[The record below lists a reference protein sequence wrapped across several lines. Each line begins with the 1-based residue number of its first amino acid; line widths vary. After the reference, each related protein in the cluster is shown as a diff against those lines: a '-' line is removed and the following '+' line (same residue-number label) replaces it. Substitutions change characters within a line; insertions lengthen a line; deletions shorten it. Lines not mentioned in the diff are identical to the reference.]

1 MAILTKGQTFANAD
15 SVTSTKLNNLVD
27 AAAFVA
33 GASGTT
39 DNTSL
44 EVNGS
49 GRLQVKD
56 LGISSAKIANLTV
69 TAAKI
74 ADTTITPTKLSTGA
88 PSWNDTTLNV
98 VNSLDFSPV
107 VITPA
112 TTGTYGRAA
121 TTGLITVTMTA
132 HGMATGNIALLDFS
146 ENAGVAATD
155 GSYVVT
161 VTGLNTFT
169 VVDTVANPT
178 AIASGTAVS
187 RTNYYGNAN
196 IRGSSYIAGDSSV
209 SGSLSVSGSEIK
221 PLILGTAVA
230 TTSGTSVD
238 FTVIPSWVKRI
249 TFMLDGVSTNGTSPI
264 IIQLGDSG
272 GIEIT
277 DYYGSASE
285 IKGTPASTSFTT
297 GFGLVESTAAG
308 DFYYGIATIVNVSG
322 NLWVYSFTGS
332 SIVASQTYLGGGSKT
347 LSATLDRI
355 RLTTSGGANTF
366 DAGTVNIMYE

>member
-56 LGISSAKIANLTV
+56 LGVTSAKIA
-69 TAAKI
+69 ASAI
-74 ADTTITPTKLSTGA
+74 TTSKLPDST
-88 PSWNDTTLNV
+88 L
-98 VNSLDFSPV
+98 
-107 VITPA
+107 
-112 TTGTYGRAA
+112 
-121 TTGLITVTMTA
+121 
-132 HGMATGNIALLDFS
+132 
-146 ENAGVAATD
+146 ATD
-155 GSYVVT
+155 GVT
-161 VTGLNTFT
+161 YAKLQRI
-169 VVDTVANPT
+169 ANMKV
-178 AIASGTAVS
+178 I
-187 RTNYYGNAN
+187 GN
-196 IRGSSYIAGDSSV
+196 V
-209 SGSLSVSGSEIK
+209 SGSLGVASEVSILDEDTMVSDSATSLATQQSVKAYTDTKVAAAVAAVITR
-221 PLILGTAVA
+221 GTAVA
-230 TTSGTSVD
+230 TTSGTNVD
-238 FTVIPSWVKRI
+238 FTGIPSTVKRI

-264 IIQLGDSG
+264 ILQLGDSG

-285 IKGTPASTSFTT
+285 IRGTPTSTSFTT
-297 GFGLVESTAAG
+297 GFGLVESPAAG
-308 DFYYGIATIVNVSG
+308 DFYYGIVTIANVSG

-332 SIVASQTYLGGGSKT
+332 SIVAAQTYLGGGSKT

>member
-56 LGISSAKIANLTV
+56 LGITSAKIA
-69 TAAKI
+69 ASAI
-74 ADTTITPTKLSTGA
+74 TTSKLPDST
-88 PSWNDTTLNV
+88 L
-98 VNSLDFSPV
+98 
-107 VITPA
+107 
-112 TTGTYGRAA
+112 
-121 TTGLITVTMTA
+121 
-132 HGMATGNIALLDFS
+132 
-146 ENAGVAATD
+146 ATD
-155 GSYVVT
+155 GVT
-161 VTGLNTFT
+161 YAKLQR
-169 VVDTVANPT
+169 VANMKV
-178 AIASGTAVS
+178 I
-187 RTNYYGNAN
+187 GN
-196 IRGSSYIAGDSSV
+196 V
-209 SGSLSVSGSEIK
+209 SGSLGVASEVSILDEDNMVSDSATAVPTQQSVKAYTDTKVAAVITR
-221 PLILGTAVA
+221 GTAVA

-238 FTVIPSWVKRI
+238 FTGIPSTVKRI

-264 IIQLGDSG
+264 ILQLGDSG

-285 IKGTPASTSFTT
+285 IRGTPTSTSFTT
-297 GFGLVESTAAG
+297 GFGLVESPAAG

-355 RLTTSGGANTF
+355 RLTTSGGTNTF